1 MTDLS
6 TWLVPIGVAV
16 ISGGFSFLG
25 VYLSVKSSHDQ
36 IISDIKTEQGKFT
49 MQIEGI
55 KKDIIRLE
63 EKQDKHNAVIERTF
77 KLEQKVD
84 DMEKR
89 IK

>member
-1 MTDLS
+1 MADLS
-6 TWLVPIGVAV
+6 TWLAPIVVA
-16 ISGGFSFLG
+16 IITGGSSFLG
-25 VYLSVKSSHDQ
+25 VYLSVKASHDQ
-36 IISDIKTEQGKFT
+36 IITDLKTEQGKT
-49 MQIEGI
+49 ALQIDGI

-63 EKQDKHNAVIERTF
+63 EKQDKHNAVIERTY